1 MRKLKKALSLVLA
14 IALVLGLGTIGAA
27 AIEIPNGVY
36 EGGLTIEYHVTAN
49 DLSRLLAVEGYGA
62 NAEVDDLRLIFKD
75 DLTPGIDSLD
85 LIWNEASDSY
95 GSVAYSNYM
104 DVQPNCIKSLAIE
117 LSDGRSLEVSES
129 DLTANY
135 IETSSHIYEL
145 SLTEADETYLVTFWA
160 QQGNDLHW
168 TRYSVVAV
176 EKGGTVGNKMPAD
189 PDTGNYV
196 FIGWELG
203 SHNGS
208 GSKFTAD
215 TAVNSDI
222 DVYARKVSVGGGS
235 AYHVMNPDTELNAY
249 AAAELGAASAEAVT
263 IDSVRVNGQD
273 EEATNPSYI
282 TNGWEEHNGVSY
294 FYIYND
300 DAYAAS
306 FDPQY
311 NNTRVP
317 ANEVTS
323 ITLFCTLNGEQ
334 KEVNIGI
341 DELELAVVSDVIVEI
356 RLHKSGDGDFIIT
369 ASAGE
374 NGSISPVGN
383 VSVAAGADQSFSFL
397 PSDGFTVDT
406 LTVNNTTYENNG
418 SGSFD
423 LTGYTFRNVQ
433 ANGSIHVTFAADA
446 NDNDIPDYKEK
457 KYGVTYEFVS
467 GTDGKVLPDSGM
479 PALPSDNSK
488 YLTGITVTNKGE
500 SIYEAVSVDDGT
512 WTFTGWDANEKVM
525 REDGITFTGTWT
537 FTETEKHPVN
547 IVIYR
552 NGDTDEEYSSTRI
565 GEYAKGETVDL
576 SKLNINDY
584 YSSANGFVFEGWY
597 NDGGWNQYKAGNP
610 DNTLGDSIT
619 VNGWT
624 NIICMV
630 TDYEK
635 VVVYSVVNGDKD
647 NAETIYTGT
656 ALHGTNLIEYLD
668 ANVTP
673 DQKPG
678 YELDNWYNWDW
689 YGHKYSESTTVNGW
703 TNVYVTYTPVE
714 PDAPTVEDLAE
725 LKLKVQIDCIDLGVH
740 PNRDYDIEEG
750 TFTTEIELVN
760 GVWQCD
766 LSVQGSDYLTKYISE
781 FGKHE
786 FSGSSTKTK
795 TLVYGATG
803 WTLENPSND
812 RIVFDVCCVEPDAPT
827 YDVLKDMIKV
837 QIDCINKEVSH
848 SNADYDLIENS
859 YDLGTLTANADGTW
873 SCTLTVKSDAYVAK
887 YNETKPGHTLVDAY
901 ASKDIELVY
910 SVDGKWSR
918 ADTSNNIAA
927 VFDVKCEAIPATPIT
942 PLPTEGDIAELID
955 GKIIVDCV
963 NDDVNHAN
971 KNYGLVDDALMNV
984 AMTDSTTVKV
994 TLSANVYLA
1003 KYNDDDTS
1011 AKHSLADGQSETV
1024 TITLKYVDDEW
1035 TLPADAGELPA
1046 TIKVVCETPVTPEP
1060 TPDITGFTKE
1070 LVTDRRVY
1078 WNNGIAYPEFYR
1090 GDVIVDEGDSVTLI
1104 YKLTVTGTE
1113 GTEYTLSDAGAE
1125 KLSGSWSGTLAA
1137 EATASVYVSKTFSW

>member
-27 AIEIPNGVY
+27 AIETPNGVY

-62 NAEVDDLRLIFKD
+62 NAEVDDLRLIFKG

-104 DVQPNCIKSLAIE
+104 DVQPNCIKSLAIK
-117 LSDGRSLEVSES
+117 LSDGRNLEVYES

-135 IETSSHIYEL
+135 IGTGSHIYEL

-203 SHNGS
+203 SHDGS

-215 TAVNSDI
+215 TVVNSDI

-235 AYHVMNPDTELNAY
+235 AYHVMNPNTELNAY

-488 YLTGITVTNKGE
+488 YLIGITVTNKGDTT
-500 SIYEAVSVDDGT
+500 YDAVSADDGT

-537 FTETEKHPVN
+537 FTETKKHPVN

-552 NGDTDEEYSSTRI
+552 NGDTDEAYKSI
-565 GEYAKGETVDL
+565 KIDEYAKGETVDL

-673 DQKPG
+673 DQNPDMSWTIG
-678 YELDNWYNWDW
+678 TT
-689 YGHKYSESTTVNGW
+689 GTGTAISTLN
-703 TNVYVTYTPVE
+703 
-714 PDAPTVEDLAE
+714 
-725 LKLKVQIDCIDLGVH
+725 
-740 PNRDYDIEEG
+740 
-750 TFTTEIELVN
+750 
-760 GVWQCD
+760 
-766 LSVQGSDYLTKYISE
+766 
-781 FGKHE
+781 
-786 FSGSSTKTK
+786 
-795 TLVYGATG
+795 
-803 WTLENPSND
+803 
-812 RIVFDVCCVEPDAPT
+812 
-827 YDVLKDMIKV
+827 
-837 QIDCINKEVSH
+837 
-848 SNADYDLIENS
+848 
-859 YDLGTLTANADGTW
+859 
-873 SCTLTVKSDAYVAK
+873 
-887 YNETKPGHTLVDAY
+887 
-901 ASKDIELVY
+901 
-910 SVDGKWSR
+910 
-918 ADTSNNIAA
+918 
-927 VFDVKCEAIPATPIT
+927 
-942 PLPTEGDIAELID
+942 PLPSTA
-955 GKIIVDCV
+955 
-963 NDDVNHAN
+963 
-971 KNYGLVDDALMNV
+971 GLTSMSPIPLLNL
-984 AMTDSTTVKV
+984 THRLWR
-994 TLSANVYLA
+994 TL
-1003 KYNDDDTS
+1003 
-1011 AKHSLADGQSETV
+1011 QSS
-1024 TITLKYVDDEW
+1024 
-1035 TLPADAGELPA
+1035 
-1046 TIKVVCETPVTPEP
+1046 
-1060 TPDITGFTKE
+1060 
-1070 LVTDRRVY
+1070 
-1078 WNNGIAYPEFYR
+1078 N
-1090 GDVIVDEGDSVTLI
+1090 
-1104 YKLTVTGTE
+1104 
-1113 GTEYTLSDAGAE
+1113 
-1125 KLSGSWSGTLAA
+1125 
-1137 EATASVYVSKTFSW
+1137 